1 MKQWSDMREHR
12 STAEQALTST
22 ESAASGEQAAAASA
36 MTVQSNV
43 HSKRVQELETD
54 VVVIGGGPAGIA
66 AAIASGRQGAR
77 TVLIE
82 RYGFVGGMSTAAM
95 VYPWMTF
102 HTDRGEQV
110 IKGIAQEIVDRLQAC
125 GGSPGHLRDTVG
137 FVHTLT
143 PYHPEIYQVV
153 ATDMLREAGVKL
165 LLHSFV
171 DEVHTAEG
179 RITAVR
185 ITSKSGK
192 LDVRAQQ
199 FVDTS
204 GDADV
209 AYLSGA
215 EIVQGRE
222 GDRQSQPMTM
232 KFRMRGVDL
241 AKVKQYIQAHPEE
254 FYEKTPVAELDRIP
268 LTGVSG
274 FYSHWKR
281 SGVPIN
287 RDQVLFFTGPAD
299 DEVLIN
305 CTRVQGLDATD
316 AEDLTLA
323 EQEGRKQ
330 VLMMAEFLQRDVPG
344 FERASVSAVAPQIG
358 IRESRRIIGRY
369 TLAKEDVTS
378 GRKFDDRI
386 ARSGYPID
394 IHDPSG
400 KGVAAA
406 FISGDGAYDIPYRCL
421 LSRNIANLLAAGRC
435 ISTSHEA
442 LATTR
447 LTPSCM
453 ATGQAAGT
461 AAALSV
467 LHTVDPAELS
477 VALLQEKLRL
487 GNAVI

>member
-1 MKQWSDMREHR
+1 MSR
-12 STAEQALTST
+12 SSHAKIVEA
-22 ESAASGEQAAAASA
+22 
-36 MTVQSNV
+36 
-43 HSKRVQELETD
+43 D
-54 VVVIGGGPAGIA
+54 VVIVGGGPAGIT
-66 AAIASGRQGAR
+66 AAIAAGRQGVR
-77 TVLIE
+77 TILVE

-102 HTDRGEQV
+102 HTDSGEQV
-110 IKGIAQEIVDRLQAC
+110 IKGIAQEIVDRLQER

-143 PYHPEIYQVV
+143 PYHPEVYQVV

-171 DEVHTAEG
+171 DGVEMTDNT
-179 RITAVR
+179 ICAVR
-185 ITSKSGK
+185 ITNKSGRTE
-192 LDVRAQQ
+192 LRAKV

-209 AYLSGA
+209 AHLSGA
-215 EIVQGRE
+215 ETVQGRD

-241 AKVKQYIQAHPEE
+241 AKVKDYMQQHPED
-254 FYEKTPVAELDRIP
+254 FYEKTPVDQLSDIP

-274 FYSHWKR
+274 FYSHWKKAN
-281 SGVPIN
+281 VPVN
-287 RDQVLFFTGPAD
+287 RDQVLFFTGPAE

-305 CTRVQGLDATD
+305 CTRVQGLDATN
-316 AEDLTLA
+316 AEDLTRA

-330 VLMMAEFLQRDVPG
+330 VLMIAEFLQRDVPG
-344 FERASVSAVAPQIG
+344 FEKASISAVAPQIG
-358 IRESRRIIGRY
+358 IRESRRIVGHY
-369 TLAKEDVTS
+369 ALAKEDVIA
-378 GRKFDDRI
+378 GRKFDDVI

-400 KGVAAA
+400 KGVVAA
-406 FISGDGAYDIPYRCL
+406 FIAGDGAYDIPYRCL
-421 LSRNIANLLAAGRC
+421 ISCNVRNLLAAGRC
-435 ISTSHEA
+435 ISTTHEA

-467 LHTVDPAELS
+467 LLEAEPLLVPVDR
-477 VALLQEKLRL
+477 LQEELRKEK
-487 GNAVI
+487 AAI

>member
-1 MKQWSDMREHR
+1 MQNKIE
-12 STAEQALTST
+12 A
-22 ESAASGEQAAAASA
+22 
-36 MTVQSNV
+36 
-43 HSKRVQELETD
+43 D
-54 VVVIGGGPAGIA
+54 VVVVGGGPAGIA
-66 AAIASGRQGAR
+66 AAIASGRQGVK

-102 HTDRGEQV
+102 HTDSGEQV
-110 IKGIAQEIVDRLQAC
+110 IKGIAQEIVDRLQER

-137 FVHTLT
+137 FVRTLT

-153 ATDMLREAGVKL
+153 AADMLREAGVTL

-171 DEVHTAEG
+171 DDVAVSDGVIEG
-179 RITAVR
+179 VYVTN
-185 ITSKSGK
+185 KSGRT
-192 LDVRAQQ
+192 LVRGAV

-209 AYLSGA
+209 AKLSGA
-215 EIVQGRE
+215 ETLQGRD
-222 GDRQSQPMTM
+222 GDNQSQPMTM

-241 AKVKQYIQAHPEE
+241 AQIKAYMLQHPEE
-254 FYEKTPVAELDRIP
+254 FYSKTPIAELEHLP

-274 FYSHWKR
+274 FYSHWKK

-287 RDQVLFFTGPAD
+287 RDQVLFFAGPAD

-305 CTRVQGLDATD
+305 CTRVQGLDATS

-344 FERASVSAVAPQIG
+344 FQRASISAVAPQIG
-358 IRESRRIIGRY
+358 IRESRRIVGHY
-369 TLAKEDVTS
+369 LLTKDDVVQ
-378 GRKFDDRI
+378 GRKFGDVI

-400 KGVAAA
+400 KGVTAS
-406 FISGDGAYDIPYRCL
+406 FISGDGAYDIPYGCL
-421 LSRNIANLLAAGRC
+421 LSMNVPNLLAAGRC

-467 LHTVDPAELS
+467 KNGVTPGKLDIAS
-477 VALLQEKLRL
+477 LQEELRK
-487 GNAVI
+487 GKAAI